1 MHVNI
6 IIRNTN
12 LAPISKQQRRLHNL
26 TEDAMEEVERQEE
39 FKVDGRQ
46 DHQWQRQFT
55 VAPGAVSI
63 TTSARNRTGP
73 DV

>member
-6 IIRNTN
+6 IRNTK
-12 LAPISKQQRRLHNL
+12 LALPSKQQRRLHNL

-39 FKVDGRQ
+39 FEVDRWR

-55 VAPGAVSI
+55 MAAGAVGI
-63 TTSARNRTGP
+63 ATSARNRTGP